1 MDRRSLPEF
10 TFDMYPDDADRLE
23 FYRRTL
29 TDFYRSKGYLLVI
42 PSLIEFVK
50 ALQLNEA
57 EKFDSRI
64 FSTFDPLSGELLGL
78 RPDITPQI
86 ARIDNVL
93 CSKNEMPSVRRYC
106 YGGAVLHSTPDGL
119 YSSREQFQLGCEI
132 FGGNNVKYDIEAQ
145 LIALQS
151 LKLVNI
157 NSGTIN
163 VTHRGIFL
171 GLCEYDVSLAENQK
185 LVIDL
190 LRSKNVTGLRKIAHL
205 IKEET
210 LESLVIL
217 SQLYGGLGSE
227 LDILDRAREALPKT
241 KLIEDS
247 IAELSYFLTSVKSNE
262 KFLESPGWDI
272 FIDLADLDGYHYH
285 TGIMFSLY
293 TSEWHEAIV
302 RGGRYEKVRTI
313 TGDSR
318 AAVGFSFDV
327 KKLNNFVSRRSYT
340 NSRNNQSN
348 SLFDKIT
355 KQNTIIVVGTQ
366 WGDEGKGK
374 VVDLLT
380 ENVDAVIRFQGGHNA
395 GHTLVVGGERVVL
408 SLIPS
413 GVLHQHVECYIGNGV
428 VLSPKDLIREIE
440 SLERLG
446 LNVLS
451 KLKISLSCPL
461 ILPTHALIDC
471 ANEEKMGNEKIGT
484 TKRGIGPAYEDKI
497 ARRGL
502 RVSDLV
508 HDMNH
513 FRKKLVTLISRHKLL
528 LEHIYGYKGSP
539 KDFDAD
545 EICAEFENY
554 SKYLSNISVDVGSEL
569 HKGLQ
574 EGRKFLFEGA
584 QGTLLDIDHGTY
596 PFVTSSNC
604 VAGAAAAGSGLGPKY
619 FNDVLGIAK
628 AYVTRVGSGPFPTEI
643 TTDLGKHIA
652 DRGAEFGSVTGRPRR
667 IGWFD
672 CVAMKKSIEVNGVSR
687 ICITKLD
694 VLDDL
699 EEIFF
704 CVRYENSDKLSSV
717 FGRGEERKPIY
728 EQLKGWKCST
738 KDVTSWD
745 SLPKNA
751 QHYLNRL
758 AHVLETPIPM
768 ISTGP
773 ERNSIICRY

>member
-10 TFDMYPDDADRLE
+10 TFDMYPDDAERLE

-29 TDFYRSKGYLLVI
+29 TDFYRSKGYLLVT
-42 PSLIEFVK
+42 PSLIEFIK
-50 ALQLNEA
+50 SLQLNEN

-64 FSTFDPLSGELLGL
+64 FSTFDPLSGELLGI

-86 ARIDNVL
+86 ARMDNVL
-93 CSKNEMPSVRRYC
+93 QEKKEMPSVLRYC
-106 YGGAVLHSTPDGL
+106 YGGLVLHSTPDGL

-132 FGGNNVKYDIEAQ
+132 FGADSIEYDIEVQ

-163 VTHRGIFL
+163 ITHRGIFL
-171 GLCEYDVSLAENQK
+171 GLCEYDISLAENQK

-190 LRSKNVTGLRKIAHL
+190 LRSKNVTGLKKLSHL
-205 IKEET
+205 VKEKT
-210 LESLVIL
+210 LESLVVL

-227 LDILDRAREALPKT
+227 SDIFDRARETLPKT
-241 KLIEDS
+241 KLIEES
-247 IAELSYFLTSVKSNE
+247 ITELAYFLKSVKSNQ
-262 KFLESPGWDI
+262 KFLESPGFDI

-293 TSEWHEAIV
+293 TSAWHEAIV
-302 RGGRYEKVRTI
+302 RGGRYEKVKTI

-318 AAVGFSFDV
+318 PAVGFSFDV
-327 KKLNNFVSRRSYT
+327 KKLNNFTSKKAIGADRKKSSSNLFNRVT
-340 NSRNNQSN
+340 NE
-348 SLFDKIT
+348 
-355 KQNTIIVVGTQ
+355 NTLVVVGTQ

-395 GHTLVVGGERVVL
+395 GHTLVVEGSRVVL

-413 GVLHQHVECYIGNGV
+413 GVLHEHVDCYIGNGV
-428 VLSPKDLIREIE
+428 VLSPKDLIKEIQ
-440 SLERLG
+440 SLEKLG
-446 LNVLS
+446 LKVLD
-451 KLKISLSCPL
+451 KLKISSSCPL
-461 ILPTHALIDC
+461 VLPTHILIDC
-471 ANEEKMGNEKIGT
+471 ANEENMGSEKIGT

-502 RVSDLV
+502 KVSDLGNM
-508 HDMNH
+508 DH
-513 FRKKLVTLISRHKLL
+513 FRGKLEGLMSRHKLL
-528 LEHIYGYKGSP
+528 LKHVYGCKVNES
-539 KDFDAD
+539 DFSVDSV
-545 EICAEFENY
+545 CSEFEDY
-554 SKYLSNISVDVGSEL
+554 SKYLSSISGDIGKEL
-569 HKGLQ
+569 HHGLQ
-574 EGRKFLFEGA
+574 QGKKFLFEGA

-604 VAGAAAAGSGLGPKY
+604 VAGAAAAGSGIGPKF

-628 AYVTRVGSGPFPTEI
+628 AYVTRVGEGPLPTEI
-643 TTDLGKHIA
+643 MSDLGSKIA
-652 DRGAEFGSVTGRPRR
+652 ERGAEFGSVTGRPRR

-672 CVAMKKSIEVNGVSR
+672 CVAMKKSIEVNGISR
-687 ICITKLD
+687 LCITKLD

-699 EEIFF
+699 EEIFI
-704 CVRYENSDKLSSV
+704 CVRYENEDKFSPV
-717 FGRGEERKPIY
+717 FGSTKRYKPVY
-728 EQLKGWKCST
+728 EQIKGWKCST
-738 KDVTSWD
+738 RDATSWD

-758 AHVLETPIPM
+758 ALVLETPIPM
-768 ISTGP
+768 VSTGP
-773 ERNSIICRY
+773 ERDSIICRF